1 MAGRI
6 AYYGNIVK
14 DGLVL
19 DLDAAKKDSY
29 PGTGTAWNDISGNG
43 NNGTLTNGPT
53 FNSGNG
59 GSVVFDGTDDYVN
72 CGNAIN
78 LQITVGTISAWVKT
92 STPGS
97 SYRGIIVKQN
107 TWGLFV
113 KDSILLSY
121 DWGATA
127 DRSTGINIADGTW
140 KNVAMTFTETSG
152 TPSNNAV
159 IYLNGVAVLTTTIK
173 NSNQTVPF
181 LIGAG
186 SLVVQ
191 RINGNVAITQIY
203 NRTLSSSE
211 ITQNYNALKGRFG
224 L

>member
-1 MAGRI
+1 
-6 AYYGNIVK
+6 
-14 DGLVL
+14 
-19 DLDAAKKDSY
+19 
-29 PGTGTAWNDISGNG
+29 
-43 NNGTLTNGPT
+43 
-53 FNSGNG
+53 
-59 GSVVFDGTDDYVN
+59 
-72 CGNAIN
+72 
-78 LQITVGTISAWVKT
+78 
-92 STPGS
+92 
-97 SYRGIIVKQN
+97 
-107 TWGLFV
+107 
-113 KDSILLSY
+113 
-121 DWGATA
+121 
-127 DRSTGINIADGTW
+127 
-140 KNVAMTFTETSG
+140 MTFTETSG

-203 NRTLSSSE
+203 NRALTSTE